1 MKKNNENGIVNIDY
15 ITAVIIFMIGSVTV
29 LGLYVSNYKSMAK
42 IKIDE
47 TIIGYITEICENI
60 DLVNYENIDTQEEV
74 NQIIDS
80 IDIPE
85 QYIVECASVEK
96 YSNNELQDTLDLVMR
111 INLRVRYS
119 FDNLSRD
126 YVIRKIKVK
135 EYGGRFN

>member
-126 YVIRKIKVK
+126 YVISKIKVK
-135 EYGGRFN
+135 E